1 MAKEDH
7 QRRGRLLISDCQLPI
22 GEGKA
27 NPPSLKV
34 CRGSFEKLVIGNWQ
48 LTMPKGEIMAEK
60 KEFRVQAKQREGRG
74 KNDARRARREGMVPI
89 TVYGGG
95 AETIA
100 AVAPARDLAAI
111 LRSESARNTIF
122 TIEVEGVGESEV
134 MFHDR
139 QIDPVKGRLIHADL
153 TRLVKG
159 QKIEVTVPLHLVG
172 EPIGVKERQ
181 GVLEQII
188 REIDVRCE
196 PRDIPDSLDVDVSNL
211 DVHDT
216 LHVSDIQVSEG
227 VEILTDAEI
236 VIATVGIVKEE
247 EAPAPVI

>member
-1 MAKEDH
+1 
-7 QRRGRLLISDCQLPI
+7 
-22 GEGKA
+22 
-27 NPPSLKV
+27 
-34 CRGSFEKLVIGNWQ
+34 
-48 LTMPKGEIMAEK
+48 MAEK
-60 KEFRVQAKQREGRG
+60 KDFKVQARLREGRG
-74 KNDARRARREGMVPI
+74 KNDARRARRDGMVPI

-95 AETIA
+95 AETLA

-111 LRSESARNTIF
+111 LRTEAGRNTIF
-122 TIEVEGVGESEV
+122 TIDVEGVGTSEV

-172 EPIGVKERQ
+172 EPFGVKEKQ

-188 REIDVRCE
+188 REIEIRCE
-196 PRDIPDSLDVDVSNL
+196 PRQIPDSLDVDVSNL
-211 DVHDT
+211 DVHDL
-216 LHVSDIQVSEG
+216 LHVSDITVGEG
-227 VEILTDAEI
+227 VEILTDGEQ

-247 EAPAPVI
+247 VAPVVPAEGEEPAEPEVIGKGKKEEEGEESE